1 MNSRQRITEMCKLFA
16 DHESNKRV
24 RISFSNSKDG
34 ISVFVAFETP
44 EDWIR
49 GKGTY
54 ILRQMVKQFKL
65 DMIEYDPQSILSKKI
80 IFSTCLGNKD
90 TCLIISYLSIL
101 INSLKKIYI
110 VATTMNTV
118 RDIYLKIYNL
128 TQLVTNLSSSLSP
141 INITYAY
148 S

>member
-1 MNSRQRITEMCKLFA
+1 
-16 DHESNKRV
+16 
-24 RISFSNSKDG
+24 
-34 ISVFVAFETP
+34 
-44 EDWIR
+44 
-49 GKGTY
+49 
-54 ILRQMVKQFKL
+54 MVKQFKL
-65 DMIEYDPQSILSKKI
+65 DMVEYDPQSILSKKI

-110 VATTMNTV
+110 VTTAMNTI

-128 TQLVTNLSSSLSP
+128 TKLVTNLSSSLSP
-141 INITYAY
+141 INIMYAN